1 MVSRETFINK
11 IRSLGY
17 KYKNQQK
24 RTYMYR
30 KVGGTHRIFVPMADL
45 LEDEYVSSAL
55 AQAGETDA
63 DIKAFLSAA
72 KS

>member
-1 MVSRETFINK
+1 MISRETFINK
-11 IRSLGY
+11 IRALGY

-45 LEDEYVSSAL
+45 LEDDYVSSTL
-55 AQAGETDA
+55 AQAGETA
-63 DIKAFLSAA
+63 SDIQAFLASA